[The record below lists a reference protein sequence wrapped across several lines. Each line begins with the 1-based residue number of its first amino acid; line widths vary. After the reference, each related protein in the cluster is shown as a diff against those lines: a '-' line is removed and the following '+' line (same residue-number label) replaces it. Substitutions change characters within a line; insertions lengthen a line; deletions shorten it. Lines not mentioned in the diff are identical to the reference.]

1 LALKAVESAPR
12 EVRYKLLASVV
23 LSGAKELELARQQL
37 RDVLELDPRL
47 YEAVIMTAKVYEIAG
62 LTEEAIK
69 TRVTATKMDRND
81 TDNWLQLGKNLAQL
95 GDFEAIKKAIKLVE
109 PFKDKS
115 TIADDLRKL
124 LPVVPTS

>member
-1 LALKAVESAPR
+1 
-12 EVRYKLLASVV
+12 
-23 LSGAKELELARQQL
+23 
-37 RDVLELDPRL
+37 
-47 YEAVIMTAKVYEIAG
+47 MTAKVYEIAG

-69 TRVTATKMDRND
+69 TRVTATKMDSND

-109 PFKDKS
+109 PLKDKS